1 MSGSKQVGKLAQAVA
16 RGTGASQTTSA
27 TPTGRAEPTPEQR
40 QRLIEAINQVF
51 ALFRLNYHNQFFAA
65 YPAEDDL
72 NHVRRLWLD
81 ALADYPIDV
90 ILRGART
97 AIERN
102 DYLPT
107 LNRML
112 EACRQSLTDIGLS
125 APRDAY
131 LEACAAPSPK
141 ADYAWSHP
149 AVYLAGRDSDW
160 FYLAN
165 NTERVTWPVFR
176 DHYENYLMRASR
188 GETHTIPER
197 KALPQ
202 QKTTP
207 MSDDER
213 LTALAELRREMGF

>member
-1 MSGSKQVGKLAQAVA
+1 MSDSKQVGKLAQAVA
-16 RGTGASQTTSA
+16 RGTGVSPTTSA

-65 YPAEDDL
+65 YPVEEDL

-81 ALADYPIDV
+81 ALADYPVDV

-107 LNRML
+107 LHRML
-112 EACRQSLTDIGLS
+112 EACRQSLTDLGL
-125 APRDAY
+125 PTPKDAY
-131 LEACAAPSPK
+131 LEACEAPSPK
-141 ADYAWSHP
+141 VDYAWSHP

-160 FYLAN
+160 FFLAN
-165 NTERVTWPVFR
+165 NTEHVTWPVFR
-176 DHYENYLMRASR
+176 DHYESYLIRASR
-188 GETHTIPER
+188 GETLTIPER
-197 KALPQ
+197 QALPPQ
-202 QKTTP
+202 QHRQ
-207 MSDDER
+207 MSDDDR
-213 LTALAELRREMGF
+213 RAALKQLRRETGL